1 MKSEIRAQFIA
12 FKEAVDWLV
21 GVKFQREL
29 EVAKM
34 CASTSCR

>member
-1 MKSEIRAQFIA
+1 MRSKIRVQFMA
-12 FKEAVDWLV
+12 FKKAADWLV

-34 CASTSCR
+34 SASISCW